1 MQLRLMEHEFREVE
15 LAISMAE
22 SRRDVDVLK
31 AKIGALKAAARDAED
46 ASAVEADDRL
56 PADGAAEEPA
66 YSSQLIEQLQLDM
79 SRVREG
85 TCGD

>member
-1 MQLRLMEHEFREVE
+1 MGPILTPTLTLTPTLNPDPDPNPNTNQVE

-56 PADGAAEEPA
+56 PVDGEARP
-66 YSSQLIEQLQLDM
+66 
-79 SRVREG
+79 
-85 TCGD
+85 